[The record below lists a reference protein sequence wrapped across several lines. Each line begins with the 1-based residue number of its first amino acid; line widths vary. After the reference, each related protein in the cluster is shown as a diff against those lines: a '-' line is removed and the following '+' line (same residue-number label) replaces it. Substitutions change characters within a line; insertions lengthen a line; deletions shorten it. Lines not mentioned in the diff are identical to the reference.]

1 VIGVG
6 WVRGAS
12 AWPSSPVAR
21 RRAVVLAA
29 ALVLLIPKL
38 WMAATTFGTND
49 MAHWLH
55 FMNGVRLSGPI
66 GVYGR
71 PFPGELYNH
80 PPLIGYYLELL
91 NGASHIGISQTFSL
105 RAVSSVA
112 DVITAV
118 VVFELMRTRRP
129 LAEATF
135 AGLVVAC
142 SPILLIIS
150 GYHANTD
157 PVFTMFALLS
167 VYLLVDRDA
176 PIGAGVAMALSI
188 GVKVVPIVVLPT
200 LLVYALRRGR
210 ATTVKSVV
218 SFVVVSLL
226 YWGPAMLKQGANVR
240 KHVLGYSGLNAHT
253 WGVDL
258 LGGPAGRSSWSHW
271 IEGPGRLLVVALCA
285 LGPALIVW
293 LRPDQA
299 VRGVALALV
308 GFLALTPTFGTQYL
322 VWAAA
327 GSVLLTVRGGAAFNL
342 LGGALLAK
350 TYTRWNGGHIPW
362 NIAHASRF
370 TPNEQRAGVVVW
382 VVLLITMA
390 VGVKRM
396 LSSNATASGPD
407 GRNGPS
413 GPLGTVTTS
422 SAPATTDSAPT
433 R

>member
-1 VIGVG
+1 M
-6 WVRGAS
+6 
-12 AWPSSPVAR
+12 
-21 RRAVVLAA
+21 VLAG
-29 ALVLLIPKL
+29 ALALLVPKL

-71 PFPGELYNH
+71 RFPGELYNH

-91 NGASHIGISQTFSL
+91 NGAAHVGISQTFSL

-112 DVITAV
+112 DVVTAV
-118 VVFELMRTRRP
+118 VVFELMRARRP
-129 LAEATF
+129 LGEATV

-150 GYHANTD
+150 GYHGNTD

-167 VYLLVDRDA
+167 VYLLVDRQA
-176 PIGAGVAMALSI
+176 PIGAGVAIALSI
-188 GVKVVPIVVLPT
+188 GVKIVPIVVVPT

-210 ATTVKSVV
+210 STTVKFAAS
-218 SFVVVSLL
+218 SVVVSLL
-226 YWGPAMLKQGANVR
+226 YWGPAMLEQARNIR
-240 KHVLGYSGLNAHT
+240 RNVLGYTGFNAHT

-285 LGPALIVW
+285 LAPALMVW

-327 GSVLLTVRGGAAFNL
+327 ASALLSVRGAAAFNIP
-342 LGGALLAK
+342 GGALLAK

-362 NIAHASRF
+362 KVAHASRF
-370 TPNEQRAGVVVW
+370 TPNEQRAGVIVW

-396 LSSNATASGPD
+396 LSRHPSATASVATAGSEAI
-407 GRNGPS
+407 GSRTTGS
-413 GPLGTVTTS
+413 ETS
-422 SAPATTDSAPT
+422 SSPPPTTDSAST